1 MAAVQAIQGKGREPF
16 KYVVFLQCKMGDNYL
31 MGRLIG
37 LVAPQE
43 HIWSFIMDVGSWLSN
58 VLT

>member
-1 MAAVQAIQGKGREPF
+1 MVTVQAIQGKGRESF

-37 LVAPQE
+37 LVSPQE
-43 HIWSFIMDVGSWLSN
+43 HIWSSIMDEGS
-58 VLT
+58 